1 MCGLSAVLSFK
12 ATEPEVIIQGSRLV
26 KVPFLLGY
34 KHTFMN
40 QHWQPDFWKTLT
52 DSEGGRKH
60 IHHEANWCKR
70 AVGGQRFSVADWVA
84 IIWMSY
90 KIQPDPINMPLD
102 RRASHQ
108 PNLEN
113 Q

>member
-1 MCGLSAVLSFK
+1 M
-12 ATEPEVIIQGSRLV
+12 
-26 KVPFLLGY
+26 
-34 KHTFMN
+34 
-40 QHWQPDFWKTLT
+40 
-52 DSEGGRKH
+52 H
-60 IHHEANWCKR
+60 ILHEANWCKR
-70 AVGGQRFSVADWVA
+70 AVGGQRFSVA

-90 KIQPDPINMPLD
+90 TIQPDPINMPLD

>member
-1 MCGLSAVLSFK
+1 MEPSLRDGLL
-12 ATEPEVIIQGSRLV
+12 ENIER
-26 KVPFLLGY
+26 
-34 KHTFMN
+34 
-40 QHWQPDFWKTLT
+40 
-52 DSEGGRKH
+52 GGKKH
-60 IHHEANWCKR
+60 IHHEANWFKR
-70 AVGGQRFSVADWVA
+70 AVRGQRFSVADWLA

-90 KIQPDPINMPLD
+90 KIQSDPINMPLD

>member
-1 MCGLSAVLSFK
+1 M
-12 ATEPEVIIQGSRLV
+12 RLV
-26 KVPFLLGY
+26 KGFS
-34 KHTFMN
+34 
-40 QHWQPDFWKTLT
+40 FWTQTHFYAPTMTDGFIWKALT
-52 DSEGGRKH
+52 DSRGGTKH

-70 AVGGQRFSVADWVA
+70 AVGGQRFSVADGVA

-90 KIQPDPINMPLD
+90 NIQPDPINMPLD